1 MYDYD
6 DLYMENVRNF
16 DELDDTWERRQEAIY
31 ELKGEI
37 ESGDCMLC
45 GAKNA
50 MKYEGNCFI
59 CSECHEGVSEDLYYI
74 WAAGFDI
81 EDDEYS

>member
-1 MYDYD
+1 
-6 DLYMENVRNF
+6 
-16 DELDDTWERRQEAIY
+16 
-31 ELKGEI
+31 
-37 ESGDCMLC
+37 MLC
-45 GAKNA
+45 NGKNT

-59 CSECHEGVSEDLYYI
+59 CSKCHEGVSENLYYV